1 MDEAG
6 EATAGL
12 GMAVQA
18 RNGSG
23 IVEGLL
29 GQYTHGAEEAGTQ
42 AGSWVLMD
50 LGVWARPCISD

>member
-1 MDEAG
+1 
-6 EATAGL
+6 
-12 GMAVQA
+12 MAVQA

-29 GQYTHGAEEAGTQ
+29 GQYTHGAEEPGTK
-42 AGSWVLMD
+42 AGSWVPMD